1 MENRILIHAPRG
13 RDAQVIEQLLK
24 QRGLTP
30 HICSDTT
37 SLLSALH
44 EGAASAIV
52 TDEAIDS
59 ATLKGLST
67 FITEQVVWSDFPF
80 VVLTGKHLS
89 EHRAALKQ
97 LLSTL
102 GNAVLVE
109 RPVSPDSLYSAAVS
123 ALRARRRQYEARQ
136 LIADKECAATSLR
149 DADRRKDHFLA
160 MLAHELRNPLAPIR
174 SAAEVLKRVETECSP
189 RVAWARKLIE
199 RQSRQLSSLLEDLL
213 DVSRIT
219 TGKVSINKK
228 ELLFNALVARAVE
241 TAQTGFDARKH
252 TVTVSLPETL
262 VFVMGDA
269 IRLTQVVAN
278 LLDNASKYTP
288 PGGRIRVE
296 VVVHGECV
304 NLSIRDNGVGIS
316 AEDLPYVFE
325 LFNQADRALDRA
337 QGGLGIGL
345 SLVRSILAL
354 HNGSIS
360 AKSEGQGKG
369 TRVEVLL
376 PLLSTVNGNAAG
388 DSVQEGQRHDTEAV
402 DQTVRKEVVIID
414 DNVDAA
420 EALAMILELNGH
432 VVRISPDGPSGL
444 KACRTQWPDAVLLDI
459 GLPGMDGYEV
469 ARHLKEDAGARQVT
483 LIALTGYGQPEDIRR
498 AKEAGFDHHLVKP
511 VEPEL
516 VASLINANHAN
527 PDPQGTP
534 VAH

>member
-1 MENRILIHAPRG
+1 MEDRILIHAPRG
-13 RDAQVIEQLLK
+13 RDAQVIEHLLK

-30 HICSDTT
+30 YVCSTAT
-37 SLLSALH
+37 VLLQALR

-52 TDEAIDS
+52 TDEAIDPDTLRALS
-59 ATLKGLST
+59 A
-67 FITEQVVWSDFPF
+67 FIVEQAVWSDFPF
-80 VVLTGKHLS
+80 VVLTGKHLT
-89 EHRAALKQ
+89 EHHAALKR
-97 LLSTL
+97 LLMML

-123 ALRARRRQYEARQ
+123 AQRARRRQYEARQ
-136 LIADKECAATSLR
+136 LIADKERAAMGLR

-219 TGKVSINKK
+219 TGKVSIKK
-228 ELLFNALVARAVE
+228 TELLFNALVARAVE
-241 TAQTGFDARKH
+241 TAQVGFEARQH
-252 TVTVSLPETL
+252 TVTVSLPESL
-262 VFVMGDA
+262 VFVTGDA

-288 PGGRIRVE
+288 PGGQIHVDVSVSADRVR
-296 VVVHGECV
+296 
-304 NLSIRDNGVGIS
+304 LSVSDNGVGIS

-354 HNGSIS
+354 HEGSIF
-360 AKSEGQGKG
+360 AASEGQGKG
-369 TRVEVLL
+369 TRVEVHL
-376 PLLSTVNGNAAG
+376 PLLSVVNGLPTSINAEEAI
-388 DSVQEGQRHDTEAV
+388 GQHSRDV
-402 DQTVRKEVVIID
+402 DQDRRKDILIVD
-414 DNVDAA
+414 DNLDAA
-420 EALAMILELNGH
+420 EALSMLLDLNGH
-432 VVRISPDGPSGL
+432 TVRTSPDGPSGL
-444 KACRTQWPDAVLLDI
+444 DACRARWPDVVLLDI

-469 ARHLKEDAGARQVT
+469 ARHLRASAGARPLM
-483 LIALTGYGQPEDIRR
+483 LIALTGYGQPDDLRR
-498 AKEAGFDHHLVKP
+498 AKDAGFDHHLVKP
-511 VEPEL
+511 VEPGL
-516 VASLINANHAN
+516 LASLIDASDAVSNR
-527 PDPQGTP
+527 
-534 VAH
+534 